1 MICQILFTDFP
12 ECLGK
17 ILIDF
22 KNKKVLNNRNLILFL
37 TICLSVTSS
46 VYGIILV
53 IISFKLNTS
62 LGGSI
67 SDTLVRYSLGA
78 ILLSIST
85 TGWIATLYQLTL
97 LGEKRISD
105 SLRRELLG
113 NGNNRE
119 IYKVF
124 ASRGGFKRISIMES
138 MKEPR
143 LRNEIARTT
152 KTDWKEV
159 DRNLRILKS
168 INLVK
173 VQSLHESVSVYELT
187 EQGRE
192 VLREVETILGETS

>member
-1 MICQILFTDFP
+1 MIYEILFTDFP
-12 ECLGK
+12 DILGK

-22 KNKKVLNNRNLILFL
+22 KNRKALNNRDLILFL

-46 VYGIILV
+46 VYGIILI

-78 ILLSIST
+78 ILLSIGT
-85 TGWIATLYQLTL
+85 MGWIATLYQLTL
-97 LGEKRISD
+97 LGEKRILN
-105 SLRRELLG
+105 SLRREFLG
-113 NGNNRE
+113 NENHRE

-192 VLREVETILGETS
+192 VLHEIETILGESS